1 MNPKLSTASDDKQP
15 DHSNKRPRL
24 DDELEAT
31 ATATQRFFST
41 PELVHLVLLYLS
53 KDRIDLLALGL
64 VSKTLRIQA
73 LKSWVRQLDIDVKV
87 AHNHLNFFKAIPTL
101 LEHVR
106 YLRLQHSHHDWN
118 MFGPSSRRPCGC
130 DWHALSE
137 LLKMFA
143 GKSNSTGNPP
153 LIDLS
158 VYDSD
163 LLCLPAILCQQVVA
177 LNIRHMSH
185 SNYLAETSSFERSS
199 DGDDGAQLK
208 SQLPRL
214 TSERIADIIHGARQ
228 GPGLRSFGLW
238 DHSDNLELSYT
249 TMQQILQRVGQHAS
263 TLRYLGIDLEC
274 WDPSVKLPCSA
285 FIQLEEL
292 CLDGDLQAPF
302 IEELLDG
309 AKNLQTLVIT
319 ASDAKTLSLRQT
331 FPRLRHVDISGLQ
344 LGKDKQKN
352 FATRHPGV
360 VSLLNERSLKL
371 ELSAALTSPSDTS
384 VPVFFPKLAHI
395 YASSLAELQS
405 HLNAGRTFAVST
417 LPPKAEME
425 HCVALLHSS
434 PAAAQRLTF
443 LELEVFWQSWHSK
456 HFSLSGLSL
465 MLSFQYLPN
474 LAELHLSIQDHIQA
488 VGDSSLEADI
498 GRVTAALTSAQSL
511 KVLQLCGLNQF
522 MQHKDI
528 LYDHEFPSAL
538 EYFFLQ
544 EYNDGNEPQYFRF
557 VSSDPEAHIV
567 TMESGG
573 KRGRLQRIPRT
584 FRDRVT
590 AEGVWRHPLH
600 MSRMGTVLDHLSD
613 APRLS
618 LS

>member
-24 DDELEAT
+24 DDEVEAT
-31 ATATQRFFST
+31 ATAAQRFFST

-53 KDRIDLLALGL
+53 KDRIDLLALSL

-87 AHNHLNFFKAIPTL
+87 AHNHLNFFKANPTL

-106 YLRLQHSHHDWN
+106 YLRLQHSHYDWL
-118 MFGPSSRRPCGC
+118 MYESQSGLHCGC
-130 DWHALSE
+130 DWHALHE
-137 LLKMFA
+137 LLEMLA

-163 LLCLPAILCQQVVA
+163 LLCLPAILCHQVVA

-214 TSERIADIIHGARQ
+214 TSERIADIIDGARP

-238 DHSDNLELSYT
+238 DYSDNLELSYT
-249 TMQQILQRVGQHAS
+249 TVQQILQRVGQHAP

-302 IEELLDG
+302 IEDLLDG

-331 FPRLRHVDISGLQ
+331 FRRLRHVDISGLQ
-344 LGKDKQKN
+344 LGTDKEKD
-352 FATRHPGV
+352 FATRHPDV
-360 VSLLNERSLKL
+360 VCVWNWGSLDAK
-371 ELSAALTSPSDTS
+371 LSAALTPPSDTS
-384 VPVFFPKLAHI
+384 LPAFFPNLAHMD
-395 YASSLAELQS
+395 APSPAELQR
-405 HLNAGRTFAVST
+405 HLNAGRTFAVIT
-417 LPPKAEME
+417 LPCNADIE
-425 HCVALLHSS
+425 HCLALLHSN
-434 PAAAQRLTF
+434 PAAARRLTF
-443 LELEVFWQSWHSK
+443 LKLEGFGQSTHPS
-456 HFSLSGLSL
+456 FSGLSSL
-465 MLSFQYLPN
+465 LSFQYLPN
-474 LAELHLSIQDHIQA
+474 LAEFHLETVRDYVHP
-488 VGDSSLEADI
+488 VGNDSSLEADI
-498 GRVTAALTSAQSL
+498 GRLIVALTSAQSL
-511 KVLQLCGLNQF
+511 KVIRFFELPKF

-528 LYDHEFPSAL
+528 LHDHQFPPAL
-538 EYFFLQ
+538 EYFSLQ
-544 EYNDGNEPQYFRF
+544 GWTDENEPQYFRF
-557 VSSDPEAHIV
+557 VSSDPDAHIV

-573 KRGRLQRIPRT
+573 KRGRLQRIPRI

-590 AEGVWRHPLH
+590 AEGVWRHPHHVSCMDTLF
-600 MSRMGTVLDHLSD
+600 DHLSD
-613 APRLS
+613 APS
-618 LS
+618 LSPS

>member
-1 MNPKLSTASDDKQP
+1 MNPNLSTASDDKQP
-15 DHSNKRPRL
+15 DHFNKRPRL

-31 ATATQRFFST
+31 ATAAQRFFST

-53 KDRIDLLALGL
+53 KDRIDLLALSL

-73 LKSWVRQLDIDVKV
+73 LKIWVRQLDIDVKV
-87 AHNHLNFFKAIPTL
+87 AHNHLNFFKANPTL

-118 MFGPSSRRPCGC
+118 MCGFQSGLHCGC
-130 DWHALSE
+130 DWHALHE
-137 LLKMFA
+137 LLEMFA

-177 LNIRHMSH
+177 LSIRHMSH
-185 SNYLAETSSFERSS
+185 SNYVAETSLFERSS

-228 GPGLRSFGLW
+228 GPGLRTFGLW

-249 TMQQILQRVGQHAS
+249 TMQQILQRVGQHAP
-263 TLRYLGIDLEC
+263 TMRYLGIELEC

-285 FIQLEEL
+285 FTELEEL
-292 CLDGDLQAPF
+292 CLSGDLQAPF

-319 ASDAKTLSLRQT
+319 ASHAKTLSLRQT

-344 LGKDKQKN
+344 LGTDKQKN

-360 VSLLNERSLKL
+360 VSLLNERSLEV

-384 VPVFFPKLAHI
+384 VPAFFPKLAHI
-395 YASSLAELQS
+395 YPSSLAELQR
-405 HLNAGRTFAVST
+405 HLNAGRTFAVVT
-417 LPPKAEME
+417 LPTEAEME
-425 HCVALLHSS
+425 HCVALLHSI
-434 PAAAQRLTF
+434 PAAAQRLTL
-443 LELEVFWQSWHSK
+443 LELKVAWQST
-456 HFSLSGLSL
+456 HFSFSWLSSNLS
-465 MLSFQYLPN
+465 SQNFPN
-474 LAELHLSIQDHIQA
+474 LAELQLSP
-488 VGDSSLEADI
+488 SLNSQTRFDTDCNPDACI
-498 GRVTAALTSAQSL
+498 GRLMAALTSARSL
-511 KVLQLCGLNQF
+511 RVLQIFGMERNIQ
-522 MQHKDI
+522 QKDI
-528 LYDHEFPSAL
+528 LHDQEFPPAL
-538 EYFFLQ
+538 EDLYLH
-544 EYNDGNEPQYFRF
+544 PMYFRF
-557 VSSDPEAHIV
+557 VSNYSKAQSI
-567 TMESGG
+567 TAESGER
-573 KRGRLQRIPRT
+573 RGHFQRVPAVSRQHIT
-584 FRDRVT
+584 ED
-590 AEGVWRHPLH
+590 GVWSPPHIMPSPVSL
-600 MSRMGTVLDHLSD
+600 LEHLTDGPSS
-613 APRLS
+613 S
-618 LS
+618 LG